1 MAFPSTTVQMKK
13 RIIALILAISVL
25 GSSIIIGRL
34 FQLQVVQ
41 AEDLQK
47 RAARQQM
54 RVTSLSAQRGTIYDR
69 NGEILARSGTVW
81 TVYLSPVDI
90 DSEEERSLIAKGLS
104 EILDVSEEFV
114 LEKSKRNTYYE
125 IIKKKI
131 ERPLADESNPVCNGK
146 RHYLCGVGRGL

>member
-13 RIIALILAISVL
+13 RIVALILAISVL
-25 GSSIIIGRL
+25 GSSVIIGRL

-69 NGEILARSGTVW
+69 NGEILAHER
-81 TVYLSPVDI
+81 YRLDRLSVT
-90 DSEEERSLIAKGLS
+90 G
-104 EILDVSEEFV
+104 
-114 LEKSKRNTYYE
+114 
-125 IIKKKI
+125 
-131 ERPLADESNPVCNGK
+131 G
-146 RHYLCGVGRGL
+146 H